1 MVFKAPFPMAV
12 AQRGTPCGSEVGS
25 SCPGCWERPRWHKLP
40 QPWLGGQHCNW
51 LVTGIY
57 RDLIGFN
64 GIYRDLIGFNGYLLG
79 LIGINVGKTMPV
91 SGLEAQFFE

>member
-1 MVFKAPFPMAV
+1 MGFI
-12 AQRGTPCGSEVGS
+12 
-25 SCPGCWERPRWHKLP
+25 
-40 QPWLGGQHCNW
+40 
-51 LVTGIY
+51 GIY

>member
-1 MVFKAPFPMAV
+1 MVFKAPFPMGV

-25 SCPGCWERPRWHKLP
+25 SCPACWERPRWHKLP
-40 QPWLGGQHCNW
+40 QPWLGGEKHCNW

-64 GIYRDLIGFNGYLLG
+64 GYIMG